1 MAKKKIKRIAMIG
14 QKRIPS
20 KEGGVENVVEKI
32 SVRLVEKGF
41 DVTCL
46 NRRGNH
52 VSGKEFNTEKVD
64 NYHGVK
70 IKSVFTIN
78 KRGVAAMTSS
88 HVAAIR
94 AALGRYDIVHF
105 HAEGPSAAIW
115 IPKLFRKKCVVT
127 IHGLDWQRSKWKG
140 FAKRY
145 IKWGEKMAVKFAD
158 EIIVLSSNMQ
168 QYFKNEYGRETT
180 FIPNGANEHSRRPAD
195 IIKNKYGLN
204 KDDYILYLS
213 RIVPEKGLH
222 YLVEAYQGLKT
233 DKKLVI
239 AGGYSDTV
247 EYCQKI
253 KQLSAGNKNI
263 IMTGFVDGIERK
275 ELFDNAYVYALPS
288 DLEGMPLS
296 LLEAMSF
303 GNCCLVSDIPE
314 CAEVVNNHGVVF
326 PKGNVAELRNKLQWL
341 CDDSSIVEKYKSEST
356 DYILEKYN
364 WDDVV
369 EKTVKVYEK

>member
-1 MAKKKIKRIAMIG
+1 MSRKKRIAMIG

-32 SVRLVEKGF
+32 SVRLVDRGY
-41 DVTCL
+41 DVTCF
-46 NRRGNH
+46 NRRGH
-52 VSGKEFNTEKVD
+52 HISGKQYKVEKVS
-64 NYHGVK
+64 NYEGIK
-70 IKSVFTIN
+70 NKSVFTIN
-78 KRGVAAMTSS
+78 KKGIAAMTSS

-94 AALGRYDIVHF
+94 AALGKYDIVHF

-140 FAKRY
+140 FARRY

-158 EIIVLSSNMQ
+158 EIIVLSKNMQ
-168 QYFKNEYGRETT
+168 EYFKRTYGRETT
-180 FIPNGANEHSRRPAD
+180 YIPNGTNEHSVREPNLIAKRF
-195 IIKNKYGLN
+195 GLG

-213 RIVPEKGLH
+213 RLVPEKGLH
-222 YLVEAYQGLKT
+222 YLIEAYQNTRT

-247 EYCQKI
+247 EYCARLK
-253 KQLSAGNKNI
+253 KLSAGNDNI
-263 IMTGFVDGIERK
+263 IFTGFVEGLERK
-275 ELFDNAYVYALPS
+275 ELFDNAYIYALPS

-314 CAEVVNNHGVVF
+314 CTEVVENKAVVF
-326 PKGNVAELRNKLQWL
+326 KKGNVADLRSKLQWL
-341 CDDSSIVEKYKSEST
+341 CDDSAAVAKYKSEAAEF
-356 DYILEKYN
+356 ILGKYN

-369 EKTVKVYEK
+369 DKTVKVYEK